1 MDKDTAIK
9 IAKSKK
15 STPVQLKELLGLSD
29 EIDLLLAKHPNTTA
43 EMLDYIC
50 ERQSFDPKICGAA
63 LAHPN
68 ISADQLLNVG
78 WEYPSAMFR
87 NPSLP
92 AIMSSQKNFLGK
104 FDGEEFENSLKKE
117 VPEFVVDWLALQ
129 GEVEYQAI
137 YLFSKVRTP
146 DVMAKFRRSKH
157 AKIVAQLLQR
167 DDETYLAWAQDL
179 GFEMPPPVEDEPVIV
194 RSEIDHWVERLD
206 NENRE
211 LWKKLVP
218 AEGVANSVQG
228 ELVRAI
234 GRLQSENFR
243 NGMMNWG
250 DGSGHYEV
258 FTDFVHAT
266 LKSEPSFTKLVKKV
280 IDADVDEI
288 KQAGKRGAAV
298 ASGRKSRESAFGHNF
313 LIASDVEKSMQRLG
327 ALVGIW
333 CQRHPDLVPYSG

>member
-92 AIMSSQKNFLGK
+92 TIMSSQKNFLGK

>member
-1 MDKDTAIK
+1 
-9 IAKSKK
+9 
-15 STPVQLKELLGLSD
+15 
-29 EIDLLLAKHPNTTA
+29 
-43 EMLDYIC
+43 
-50 ERQSFDPKICGAA
+50 
-63 LAHPN
+63 
-68 ISADQLLNVG
+68 
-78 WEYPSAMFR
+78 
-87 NPSLP
+87 
-92 AIMSSQKNFLGK
+92 
-104 FDGEEFENSLKKE
+104 
-117 VPEFVVDWLALQ
+117 
-129 GEVEYQAI
+129 
-137 YLFSKVRTP
+137 
-146 DVMAKFRRSKH
+146 
-157 AKIVAQLLQR
+157 
-167 DDETYLAWAQDL
+167 
-179 GFEMPPPVEDEPVIV
+179 MPPPVEDEPVIV

>member
-92 AIMSSQKNFLGK
+92 EIMSSQKNFLGK